1 MKALT
6 SAEVTQVLTALDGWS
21 GDTSGLT
28 RKIVF
33 NDFREA
39 MAFMAACVDGID
51 TLNHHPDWRNVYN
64 SVDIRLSTHDLG
76 DKVSEKDVELAR
88 LMNDV
93 LRA

>member
-6 SAEVTQVLTALDGWS
+6 SAEVTQALATLDGWS

-33 NDFREA
+33 KDFREA

-51 TLNHHPDWRNVYN
+51 KLDHHPDWRNVYN

-76 DKVSEKDVELAR
+76 NKVSEKDVELAR
-88 LMNDV
+88 LLNDV